1 MLRLI
6 KQFFDIRKDEWLKV
20 VMMAAFFFLVIFTFW
35 VLKPIKRG
43 LLLSYFSNNPLNLL
57 GHSFAG
63 AQTEQLAKILNL
75 IFAYLLAVVLT
86 TLSHRLTRDK
96 IIYAFCGSILLLLVV
111 YGSVISVP
119 SGSVAI
125 SFYIFGDM
133 FNTVMLTLFW
143 AFMND
148 LVLPDQ
154 AKRLYGVIGLGGVVG
169 GLLGSSLVRTLVN
182 DYGRTA
188 MVFACLL
195 PVSLIAVITWRVNR
209 NAIEQAGLPEDN
221 QDTGSNPAVEGARM
235 VFKSPYLLSIAG
247 LVGCY
252 EIVSNII
259 DFQLSA
265 SVERYISASLERDQF
280 FGLLGQIQS
289 SASIL
294 IQMFLTSF
302 IMRRFG
308 VGAALTL
315 LPASIM
321 LGSIGFVVTPS
332 LAFAAVMSASDNS
345 LNYSLNQSA
354 REALYVPTSR
364 AQKYRAKAFIDM
376 FVQRFAKVLSV
387 FINLFLIARVSE
399 LRVLS
404 VVNLVI
410 LVGWFLAVR
419 YAGRS
424 FDEMTLPTDAP
435 PTGGRKTGGLLQP
448 TVAT

>member
-1 MLRLI
+1 MLQRLV

-20 VMMAAFFFLVIFTFW
+20 IMMTTFFFLVIFTFW
-35 VLKPIKRG
+35 ILKPIKRG
-43 LLLSYFSNNPLNLL
+43 LLLSYFSSHPLNLF
-57 GHSFAG
+57 GHAFAG

-86 TLSHRLTRDK
+86 MLSRKLTRDK
-96 IIYAFCGSILLLLVV
+96 IIYTFCSSILLLLVV

-148 LVLPDQ
+148 LVLPDH
-154 AKRLYGVIGLGGVVG
+154 AKRLYGVVGMGGIVG
-169 GLLGSSLVRTLVN
+169 GLLGSSLVRTLVD

-188 MVFACLL
+188 MVFSCLL
-195 PVSLIAVITWRVNR
+195 PVSLIAVITWRVNS
-209 NAIEQAGLPEDN
+209 NAIEQAGLLEDK
-221 QDTGSNPAVEGARM
+221 QDTESNPAVEGARM

-294 IQMFLTSF
+294 VQMFLTSF

-354 REALYVPTSR
+354 KEALYVPTSR
-364 AQKYRAKAFIDM
+364 VQKYRAKAFIDM
-376 FVQRFAKVLSV
+376 FVQRFAKGLSV
-387 FINLFLIARVSE
+387 FMNLFLTAYISE
-399 LRVLS
+399 LRILS
-404 VVNLVI
+404 VFNLLI

-424 FDEMTLPTDAP
+424 FDEMTSTDAP
-435 PTGGRKTGGLLQP
+435 PGSKTGGLLRP